1 MPFFFE
7 YHICKIGRAGYK
19 RIPRLNKKER
29 RHSMK
34 NVKKVVAVVMMMG
47 MLFSAVCMNSME
59 SGVAECGKKEG
70 ISVCAE
76 YDPETRLGKS

>member
-1 MPFFFE
+1 
-7 YHICKIGRAGYK
+7 
-19 RIPRLNKKER
+19 
-29 RHSMK
+29 MK